1 LECQTDGGG
10 LGFVLRKSSIKNA
23 WLQKD
28 GSDRW
33 LPFYRTDERGR
44 LSIWLLQGDPKIYYE
59 QGDVD
64 RTPSM
69 TRAVIEDLNV
79 IRVETYLPVSPALDE
94 IWGFRLR
101 RRSRKIRIKTVQ
113 PVGPCGHWPAHFL
126 IKTEEP
132 LDLEG
137 RYHLKHKTHGY
148 FPVSFGAVF
157 AGAAFQ
163 EKFHYDGDD
172 LGAAYTREATVFKV
186 WAPTAKRMEVILYK
200 NGEGGQGSA
209 IPLKRGSRGVWSATL
224 EGDLEGWFYNFLVT
238 HGKKT
243 SEVVDPYAKA
253 AGVNGRRGQ
262 IVDLSKTNPEGWEQ
276 LQWLPLDNPV
286 DAVIYEVHV
295 RDFSSSPNSGIEA
308 KGRYVGV
315 VEQGTKTP
323 RGVVTGLDHLR
334 DLGVTHVHLLP
345 VFDFATVDE
354 RNPLSGYNWGYDPL
368 NYNVPEGSYASDP
381 YDGRIRIRELKQL
394 ILGLGQAGIGTI
406 MDVVYNHTF
415 QSLSS
420 SLNKLVPGYYY
431 RLHRDGTFSNGSGCG
446 NELADERSMVRK
458 LIVDSAGYW
467 AEEYKLAGFR
477 FDLMGLHHLDTMGAI
492 RDRVDEINPE
502 FLIYGE
508 GWAGGASTLNEE
520 QRAVK
525 RNTSRLRRVSSFCN
539 DLRDGIKGHV
549 FHNAEAGFIQ
559 GAGMEETVKFG
570 MVGAVQH
577 PQIDYGWVLYSRGPW
592 AVEPS
597 QCVLYAEAH
606 DNLTLWDK
614 LLITTPPEAEQERIA
629 MIKLAHAIILTSQG
643 IPFIHAGQDFARTKG
658 GDPNSY
664 QSPDHVNQLDWER
677 KGEYLEVYEY
687 TRGLIRL
694 RKERPAL
701 RMRRGA
707 EV

>member
-1 LECQTDGGG
+1 
-10 LGFVLRKSSIKNA
+10 
-23 WLQKD
+23 
-28 GSDRW
+28 
-33 LPFYRTDERGR
+33 
-44 LSIWLLQGDPKIYYE
+44 
-59 QGDVD
+59 
-64 RTPSM
+64 M
-69 TRAVIEDLNV
+69 
-79 IRVETYLPVSPALDE
+79 
-94 IWGFRLR
+94 
-101 RRSRKIRIKTVQ
+101 
-113 PVGPCGHWPAHFL
+113 
-126 IKTEEP
+126 
-132 LDLEG
+132 
-137 RYHLKHKTHGY
+137 
-148 FPVSFGAVF
+148 
-157 AGAAFQ
+157 
-163 EKFHYDGDD
+163 
-172 LGAAYTREATVFKV
+172 
-186 WAPTAKRMEVILYK
+186 
-200 NGEGGQGSA
+200 
-209 IPLKRGSRGVWSATL
+209 
-224 EGDLEGWFYNFLVT
+224 
-238 HGKKT
+238 
-243 SEVVDPYAKA
+243 
-253 AGVNGRRGQ
+253 
-262 IVDLSKTNPEGWEQ
+262 
-276 LQWLPLDNPV
+276 
-286 DAVIYEVHV
+286 
-295 RDFSSSPNSGIEA
+295 
-308 KGRYVGV
+308 
-315 VEQGTKTP
+315 
-323 RGVVTGLDHLR
+323 
-334 DLGVTHVHLLP
+334 
-345 VFDFATVDE
+345 
-354 RNPLSGYNWGYDPL
+354 
-368 NYNVPEGSYASDP
+368 PEGSYASDP

-431 RLHRDGTFSNGSGCG
+431 RLHSDGTFSNGSGCG

-492 RDRVDEINPE
+492 RDRVDEINPPE

-559 GAGMEETVKFG
+559 GGAGMEETVKFG

-577 PQIDYGWVLYSRGPW
+577 PPDRLRLGAVFQGGPW

-658 GDPNSY
+658 GRS
-664 QSPDHVNQLDWER
+664 QQLS
-677 KGEYLEVYEY
+677 V
-687 TRGLIRL
+687 TRSC
-694 RKERPAL
+694 
-701 RMRRGA
+701 
-707 EV
+707 